1 VHQELDKRDQ
11 SAASYLGYDQ
21 QSWNAELED
30 SGVDAAGG
38 DDHAERDLMGVGG
51 GGRTHAKH
59 TPNTHTSA
67 RARALPLSSPCVGT
81 RGDGLAGS

>member
-1 VHQELDKRDQ
+1 MHQELDKRDQ

-59 TPNTHTSA
+59 TPNTLTHT
-67 RARALPLSSPCVGT
+67 RARVRSLCLLLVWELVGMV
-81 RGDGLAGS
+81 